1 MLFEC
6 PYSDDLFLC
15 RVGVS
20 MVRRNHWKA
29 TVHMETTETF
39 YTIASDYYDADE
51 KIDEQVYQWAK
62 DRGKDISEINFTVEL
77 ERDD

>member
-1 MLFEC
+1 
-6 PYSDDLFLC
+6 
-15 RVGVS
+15 
-20 MVRRNHWKA
+20 MVRRNQWKA

-39 YTIASDYYDADE
+39 YTMASDYYDADE